1 MSLPPVSPD
10 VLAEAVDALPARL
23 RKRLDEVVD
32 QARGWP
38 VESTPDGVVVT
49 VDDQRVRLAARVL
62 TADDAVCSCL
72 LAPRC
77 LHRTALLAAAP
88 VLADEPETASDPT
101 ASAGPP
107 PPREASL
114 RDLPPGSAPNGAGLA
129 DLPPAPGWDEA
140 SLTAAAALWRAAT
153 PVLETGIPGAGAVA
167 QAQLLRAVHE
177 ARGAGLPRAAA
188 AGVRVVE
195 GLRLARTGE
204 ARFRL
209 ADLTDD
215 LRELLTVCHQITAGQ
230 GDPAQARGVS
240 RREYE
245 EVGSRRLWGLF
256 TEPVLTASGYAGAA
270 TYLSDE
276 DGRLWTI
283 SDVRPG
289 GLADARGAA
298 DGPVSLGEVRLSH
311 REAGRAGFVVTGAR
325 AAANGRLSAGASVQA
340 VRTAGRGWTEEPL
353 ARHWDAPL
361 GEQVARYRDSLAGP
375 APIRPAG
382 YDLVFLQGALRTS
395 HSGLALDVPG
405 VGAVEVLAPVAD
417 PGLPAVA
424 NLRQLAR
431 AAAGQLARLIG
442 RFAGTRSVRGLALA
456 APWLPDRLD
465 GHIDLSVDVLQRSDL
480 PGSTDPSP
488 VEVTASDVGTP
499 ESLQLLRLRVE
510 RAVSGGRAAVR
521 TPSAGEAIRL
531 AAANLPY
538 AATVLIGLQEAA
550 DRRTRDVF
558 GRLDQLDSDRLA
570 KAWLAAAIYCGAAQ
584 RHLATAGWLA

>member
-1 MSLPPVSPD
+1 MSLPPVSPN

-23 RKRLDEVVD
+23 RKRLDEMVD
-32 QARGWP
+32 LARGWP
-38 VESTPDGVVVT
+38 LETVPDGVVVT

-88 VLADEPETASDPT
+88 VLPDEP
-101 ASAGPP
+101 SAEPLAPDHSPP
-107 PPREASL
+107 
-114 RDLPPGSAPNGAGLA
+114 GLA
-129 DLPPAPGWDEA
+129 DVPSREAGERDAESPGWDEA

-153 PVLETGIPGAGAVA
+153 PVLETGLPGAGAVA

-195 GLRLARTGE
+195 GLRLARAGE

-215 LRELLTVCHQITAGQ
+215 LRELLTVCHQITGGP
-230 GDPAQARGVS
+230 GDAAQARGVS

-276 DGRLWTI
+276 DGRLWTV

-298 DGPVSLGEVRLSH
+298 DGPVTLGEVRLSH
-311 REAGRAGFVVTGAR
+311 REAGRAGFMVTGAR
-325 AAANGRLSAGASVQA
+325 AAANGRLSAGGSVQA
-340 VRTAGRGWTEEPL
+340 VRTDGRGWTEEPL
-353 ARHWDAPL
+353 ARKWDTPL
-361 GEQVARYRDSLAGP
+361 AEQVGRYRDGLAGP
-375 APIRPAG
+375 APTRPAG
-382 YDLVFLQGALRTS
+382 YDLAFLQGTLRTS
-395 HSGLALDVPG
+395 HSGLALEVPDVGP
-405 VGAVEVLAPVAD
+405 VDVLAPVTD

-431 AAAGQLARLIG
+431 AAAGQPARLIG
-442 RFAGTRSVRGLALA
+442 RFAGTRAVNGLALA
-456 APWLPDRLD
+456 APWLPDRLG
-465 GHIDLSVDVLQRSDL
+465 GHIDLGVDVLQRSDL
-480 PGSTDPSP
+480 PGSTDPFP
-488 VEVTASDVGTP
+488 VEVTAPDVGMP

-521 TPSAGEAIRL
+521 TPSAGEAVRL
-531 AAANLPY
+531 AAAHLPY
-538 AATVLIGLQEAA
+538 GATVLTGLQSSA

-570 KAWLAAAIYCGAAQ
+570 QSWLAAAVYCGAAQ

>member
-1 MSLPPVSPD
+1 MSLPPVSPN

-38 VESTPDGVVVT
+38 VESTPDGVVVR

-62 TADDAVCSCL
+62 SADDAVCSCL

-88 VLADEPETASDPT
+88 VLPAEPDAAAPPAV
-101 ASAGPP
+101 ASASPASLGS
-107 PPREASL
+107 SL
-114 RDLPPGSAPNGAGLA
+114 RDLPPSTSRPSTEGERGQG
-129 DLPPAPGWDEA
+129 PGWDEA

-153 PVLETGIPGAGAVA
+153 PLLETGIPGAGAVA

-209 ADLTDD
+209 ADLADD
-215 LRELLTVCHQITAGQ
+215 LRELLTVCHQITGGR
-230 GDPAQARGVS
+230 GDPTQVRGVS

-245 EVGSRRLWGLF
+245 SVGSQRLWGLF

-289 GLADARGAA
+289 GLADAREAA
-298 DGPVSLGEVRLSH
+298 DGPVTLGEVRLSH

-353 ARHWDAPL
+353 ARHWDTPL
-361 GEQVARYRDSLAGP
+361 AEQVARYRDSLVGP

-382 YDLVFLQGALRTS
+382 YDLVFLQGTVRTS
-395 HSGLALDVPG
+395 HSGLALDVPD
-405 VGAVEVLAPVAD
+405 VGAVEVLAPVTD

-424 NLRQLAR
+424 NLRQLTR
-431 AAAGQLARLIG
+431 AAAGQPARLIG
-442 RFAGTRSVRGLALA
+442 RFAGTRAVHGLALA

-465 GHIDLSVDVLQRSDL
+465 GHVDLSVDVLQRSDL

-488 VEVTASDVGTP
+488 VEATAPDVGTP
-499 ESLQLLRLRVE
+499 DSLQLLRLRVE

-521 TPSAGEAIRL
+521 TPSAGEAVRL
-531 AAANLPY
+531 AAAHLPY
-538 AATVLIGLQEAA
+538 GATVLTGLQEAA

-570 KAWLAAAIYCGAAQ
+570 RAWLAAAVYCGAAQ

>member
-1 MSLPPVSPD
+1 MNLPPVAPH
-10 VLAEAVDALPARL
+10 VLAEAVDALPGRL
-23 RKRLDEVVD
+23 RKRLDETVD
-32 QARGWP
+32 QARTWP
-38 VESTPDGVVVT
+38 VEAGSDGVVVT
-49 VDDQRVRLAARVL
+49 VDDQQVRLAARVL
-62 TADDAVCSCL
+62 TPADAVCSCL

-88 VLADEPETASDPT
+88 VLADALSEPHP
-101 ASAGPP
+101 GPV
-107 PPREASL
+107 
-114 RDLPPGSAPNGAGLA
+114 GSAPNGAGLA
-129 DLPPAPGWDEA
+129 DLPADGGWDEA
-140 SLTAAAALWRAAT
+140 SLTAAAMLWRAAT
-153 PVLETGIPGAGAVA
+153 PVLETGLPGAGAVA

-195 GLRLARTGE
+195 GLRLGRADE

-209 ADLTDD
+209 AELSDD
-215 LRELLTVCHQITAGQ
+215 LRELLTVCHQITG
-230 GDPAQARGVS
+230 GHGEPAQVRGVS

-245 EVGSRRLWGLF
+245 DVGSRRLWGLF

-276 DGRLWTI
+276 DGRLWTV

-298 DGPVSLGEVRLSH
+298 DGPVTLGEVRLSH
-311 REAGRAGFVVTGAR
+311 REAGRAGFMVSGAR

-340 VRTAGRGWTEEPL
+340 VRTAGRDWTEEPL
-353 ARHWDAPL
+353 AGRWDTPL
-361 GEQVARYRDSLAGP
+361 AEQVERYRDGLAGP
-375 APIRPAG
+375 PTTRPAG
-382 YDLVFLQGALRTS
+382 YDLVFLQGTLRTS
-395 HSGLALDVPG
+395 HSGLALDLPG
-405 VGAVEVLAPVAD
+405 AGPVEVLAPVTD

-431 AAAGQLARLIG
+431 AAAGRPARLVG
-442 RFAGTRSVRGLALA
+442 RIAGTRTVHGLALA
-456 APWLPDRLD
+456 APWLPDHLG
-465 GHIDLSVDVLQRSDL
+465 GHVDLCVDVLQRSDL

-488 VEVTASDVGTP
+488 VELTAPEVPMP

-521 TPSAGEAIRL
+521 TPSAGEAVRL
-531 AAANLPY
+531 AAAHLPSG
-538 AATVLIGLQEAA
+538 ATVLTALQEAA

-570 KAWLAAAIYCGAAQ
+570 RAWLAAAVYCGAAQ